1 MTIQEF
7 AKRTDLSRA
16 RIYQLIKSGIINVST
31 IHIEVADISY
41 DELDR
46 FKSLERS
53 VGRPKKT
60 K

>member
-7 AKRTDLSRA
+7 AKRANLSRA
-16 RIYQLIKSGIINVST
+16 RIYQLIESGIINATTTHVPVT
-31 IHIEVADISY
+31 DITY

-46 FKSLERS
+46 FKNLTRS